1 MSRRRVGRAKWKE
14 KEMLHPNNERKKER
28 KKDRQMKMFR
38 NMQKVKMCHCEIRKK
53 ERLTKLMMIH
63 RIT

>member
-28 KKDRQMKMFR
+28 QSDRDED
-38 NMQKVKMCHCEIRKK
+38 VS
-53 ERLTKLMMIH
+53 
-63 RIT
+63 

>member
-28 KKDRQMKMFR
+28 KKERKTDR
-38 NMQKVKMCHCEIRKK
+38 
-53 ERLTKLMMIH
+53 
-63 RIT
+63 